1 MTQTTMIKPED
12 VKQLRDQTG
21 AGIMDCKRALEESEG
36 DVDKAVA
43 WLRAKG
49 LSTAA
54 KKAGREAREGVVT
67 SYIHHGGRLGV
78 LLELNCET
86 DFVARTDDFQ
96 QLARELA
103 MQVAGLGPLF
113 VSREDVPADV
123 LDEKRRAFSDE
134 ATAEGRPADR
144 IGDIVEGKLNKWL
157 ESVVLLEQPYRD
169 TDKKVADLIT
179 ESVAK
184 LGENI
189 RVAAVRPNGGWRDG
203 RRAERRGGRLAWS
216 GGPPPTRQPYRRV
229 LLKLSGEAL
238 MGPRQYGIDPEVAR
252 NIAGQ
257 VAEAGRAACRSPSS
271 SAAETSSAAC
281 RRLRPAWT
289 DRPPTTWACWPP

>member
-113 VSREDVPADV
+113 VSREDVPAEV
-123 LDEKRRAFSDE
+123 LDAKRKAFSEE
-134 ATAEGRPADR
+134 AAAEGRPADR

-169 TDKKVADLIT
+169 TDRRVADLIT

-189 RVAAVRPNGGWRDG
+189 RVARFARMAVGETAEQDG
-203 RRAERRGGRLAWS
+203 E
-216 GGPPPTRQPYRRV
+216 
-229 LLKLSGEAL
+229 EA
-238 MGPRQYGIDPEVAR
+238 A
-252 NIAGQ
+252 
-257 VAEAGRAACRSPSS
+257 
-271 SAAETSSAAC
+271 
-281 RRLRPAWT
+281 
-289 DRPPTTWACWPP
+289 